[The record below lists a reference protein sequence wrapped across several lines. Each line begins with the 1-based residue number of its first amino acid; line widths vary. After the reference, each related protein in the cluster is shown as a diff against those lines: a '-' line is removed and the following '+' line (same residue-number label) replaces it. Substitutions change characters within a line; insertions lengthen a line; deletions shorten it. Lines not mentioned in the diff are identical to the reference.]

1 MAGNG
6 VVRIMGSGKSKGFDK
21 DGKTKN
27 NTKMYVASSGN
38 AFLIKFARFKTRNVQ

>member
-6 VVRIMGSGKSKGFDK
+6 VARVMGTCQSKGFDK
-21 DGKTKN
+21 DGETKN